1 MSDIISLDEIDVPEI
16 EEHPATESVLLH
28 GPPGTGKTTT
38 AAARVALLL
47 RDYGYDI
54 GQVAWSTFRRTL
66 AEETLSR
73 LVKWDVLDPAELDDP
88 KEGATKYISTTHA
101 IANRC
106 AGGLAQPVQPWH
118 KREFCDELGIPYSTD
133 QPWEKSAGKELF
145 RYFDW
150 MANNCFDPG
159 NPDHLKQYPYRGDLR
174 EQFRGDV
181 VDAWGAWERHK
192 ERYERIDFHEQLST
206 ALERGA
212 YPTDDILVIDEYH
225 DATPLMARLSEMWMD
240 QAEIVIVAGDPHQV
254 VNQYDGANPHFFERI
269 EEDRGYP
276 KILLD
281 KSYRVG
287 KNHWGPASRVLEQSS
302 HSSPPVMPTG
312 SGTIREYRSPSF
324 WYSQEGG
331 WQTPAPTTP
340 GSPSDII
347 DGCDGSVL
355 FLTRT
360 KMQADAIGAALERA
374 GTIYASQ
381 RKLAGW
387 NTERGDTRLAL
398 YNALTKIE
406 GVSLVDVP
414 GTDAENDG
422 RIGLSQF
429 TESQSQETVTGA
441 DIWLSSRETAALLD
455 HARAKHLSQSRPET
469 NDLTNTLEYQERA
482 IDLEEVSD
490 YVDPAFWLT
499 YTNGASSEPKLNKS
513 GRSERQRRALR
524 TALSNNDDVIQPG
537 DIPIGVMTIHASKG
551 QEADDV
557 VIYDGITKRIKQSMG
572 LSDDGRDNEWRTW
585 YVALTR
591 ASERLHIMRNA
602 FGWTDPIIPQNIR
615 SMADG
620 SPGTGV
626 ADD

>member
-287 KNHWGPASRVLEQSS
+287 KTHWGPASRVLEQSS

-398 YNALTKIE
+398 YNALTKIK

-422 RIGLSQF
+422 RMGLSQF

-499 YTNGASSEPKLNKS
+499 YTNGASSEPKLNKN

-620 SPGTGV
+620 SPGTEV